1 MTPKEILMNDSTPSR
16 REVLQ
21 AAALLGISAVAARAA
36 ANTKD
41 AVAPGADRAN
51 SNGTFAGKVVW
62 ITGGARGIGKATA
75 LAFARQGAKV
85 AICDILEGEGQA
97 VAQQITAMGGTS
109 LFVTADVS
117 DENAVKSF
125 VEATAKQWGR
135 IDIAFNNAG
144 IDRPNA
150 PIHQTDTKQF
160 NELIAVN
167 LNGVFFS
174 LKHVIAQML
183 QQQPQ
188 GGHIVNIAS
197 VGGHRGYGGIIGY
210 SASKAAVLS
219 MTRTAASE
227 VSDKNIRVNSI
238 SPGPI
243 VTAMLERAQKDWG
256 LPGLEAFAAG
266 AAVKRNG
273 TPEEVA
279 RAVMW
284 LCSPEAS
291 YIAGADL
298 LIDGGYLLK

>member
-1 MTPKEILMNDSTPSR
+1 MSDAALSR
-16 REVLQ
+16 RDVLQ
-21 AAALLGISAVAARAA
+21 AAAIASASMVAIPAL

-41 AVAPGADRAN
+41 PVAPAADSAN
-51 SNGTFAGKVVW
+51 AQGTFAGKVVW

-85 AICDILEGEGQA
+85 AICDVLTAEGQA
-97 VAQQITAMGGTS
+97 VADQITAMGGAS

-117 DENAVKSF
+117 SEAAVEGF
-125 VEATAKQWGR
+125 VQATAKQWGR

-144 IDRPNA
+144 IDRANA
-150 PIHQTDTKQF
+150 PIHQTDSKQF
-160 NELIAVN
+160 GELIAIN

-174 LKHVIAQML
+174 LKHVINQML
-183 QQQPQ
+183 SQQPQ
-188 GGHIVNIAS
+188 GGHIINIAS

-256 LPGLEAFAAG
+256 LPNLDAFAQG

-273 TPEEVA
+273 TTEEVA